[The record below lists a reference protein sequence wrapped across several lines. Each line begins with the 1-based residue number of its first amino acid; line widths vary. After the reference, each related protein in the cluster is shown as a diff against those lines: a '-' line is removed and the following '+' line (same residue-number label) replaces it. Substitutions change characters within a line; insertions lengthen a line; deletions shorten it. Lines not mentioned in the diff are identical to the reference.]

1 MGVRINRCIIIRPC
15 VILCCILLTSDINEC
30 ITGLN
35 DCPENSNCRNLDGNF
50 NCGVS
55 PIIEQQKPGSY
66 ICLLVT
72 SMYNNVN
79 TIIVGRPNHNLYYTV
94 GIDFCLEDMGSVLPN
109 MIMECSLGNK
119 PDPPPEFAFTVERN
133 LLPSSTDSATEM
145 LQMQMSNDS
154 ILQLNETTVLSLF
167 NVDTKFII
175 VTCVVS
181 NTFGSANTSTTITIC
196 GM

>member
-1 MGVRINRCIIIRPC
+1 MCFIF
-15 VILCCILLTSDINEC
+15 LTSDIDEC

-50 NCGVS
+50 SCGVR

-72 SMYNNVN
+72 SLYNNVFKFN
-79 TIIVGRPNHNLYYTV
+79 TIAERPNHNLSYTV

-109 MIMECSLGNK
+109 MIMECSLGNE
-119 PDPPPEFAFTVERN
+119 PDPPPEFTFTVERVLSN
-133 LLPSSTDSATEM
+133 STEM
-145 LQMQMSNDS
+145 LQIMRQMSNDS

-167 NVDTKFII
+167 NVDTKSII

-181 NTFGSANTSTTITIC
+181 NTFGSAYTNTTITIC